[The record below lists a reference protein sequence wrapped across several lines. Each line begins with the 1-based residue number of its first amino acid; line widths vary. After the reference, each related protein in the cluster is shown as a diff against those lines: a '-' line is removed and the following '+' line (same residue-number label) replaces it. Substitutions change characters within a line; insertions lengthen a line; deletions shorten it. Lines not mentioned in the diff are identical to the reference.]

1 MSYYAV
7 NILFMWPVWTK
18 LSLSQPSCDWL
29 SLKQVLSE
37 GGAHP
42 PETVLGTYYL
52 IAVVEKV

>member
-1 MSYYAV
+1 MPLISYLCDQAV
-7 NILFMWPVWTK
+7 FKAALPV
-18 LSLSQPSCDWL
+18 SQPSCDWL